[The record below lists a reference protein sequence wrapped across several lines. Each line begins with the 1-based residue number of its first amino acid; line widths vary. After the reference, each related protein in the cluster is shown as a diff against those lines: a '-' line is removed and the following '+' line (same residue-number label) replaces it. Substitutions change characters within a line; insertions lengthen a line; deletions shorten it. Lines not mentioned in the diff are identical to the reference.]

1 MTSYVT
7 INGHT
12 YSDAQDDGGSGIRFL
27 GNGGHRTNLMLLVED
42 VILATDALNTDITA
56 LQLLKFLNATNRLA
70 AIEYI
75 DSTHTAVAHTFTS
88 ASIGQRGYDMDT
100 KTFWDVRDVIDGVPT
115 WTSGTTTVVIN
126 ETVVGTAPTIV
137 GSMHL
142 ASGNYSIPSAELG
155 AGNPLYAATLELRK
169 PDGTILSTIG
179 GTAGGLAW
187 RTAATG
193 FTLTAPTDVDL
204 VLYCNTPLEPAFL
217 KGLTF

>member
-56 LQLLKFLNATNRLA
+56 LQTLKFLNATNRLA
-70 AIEYI
+70 GLEYI

-100 KTFWDVRDVIDGVPT
+100 KTFWDVSDVVLGVPVLVGTQSEVSTLSASVEGLSTSHYEAVVVPGFNTDVQYLTSTSLVPNFVCTADGDVI
-115 WTSGTTTVVIN
+115 
-126 ETVVGTAPTIV
+126 
-137 GSMHL
+137 
-142 ASGNYSIPSAELG
+142 
-155 AGNPLYAATLELRK
+155 YARN
-169 PDGTILSTIG
+169 SN
-179 GTAGGLAW
+179 
-187 RTAATG
+187 AA
-193 FTLTAPTDVDL
+193 
-204 VLYCNTPLEPAFL
+204 
-217 KGLTF
+217 